1 MGEPRLPHYW
11 NERDVGKTGTPG
23 WESAVSGSL
32 AGYFAAARIGGVAEV
47 KSASLQSRTSKK
59 KGPGALLTYP
69 ASGASVGARKRK
81 SAAKPEVYWIERSPV
96 DFYSF
101 DEEYLRRLGAHDP
114 ATEAHFVAYFSER
127 LRITLRARGVD
138 SHTIEDV
145 RQETFCRVWGA
156 VQSGSVHNAQGFG
169 AYVHSVCKNVL
180 SESRR
185 IDIRNQHDSLD
196 GADVVD
202 QQLSLEELMQ
212 RKENDTLVR
221 AILAELPEK
230 DQHLLQARFFEDR
243 DNVEVCGD
251 FGVDRDYLRVLFHR
265 AIQKF
270 GELYKKKFN

>member
-1 MGEPRLPHYW
+1 
-11 NERDVGKTGTPG
+11 VKST
-23 WESAVSGSL
+23 SVQ
-32 AGYFAAARIGGVAEV
+32 ARI
-47 KSASLQSRTSKK
+47 SKK
-59 KGPGALLTYP
+59 KGRDDLLPYP
-69 ASGASVGARKRK
+69 SSGASVGVRKRK
-81 SAAKPEVYWIERSPV
+81 SAAKAEVYWIERSPV

-127 LRITLRARGVD
+127 LRITLRARGID

-145 RQETFCRVWGA
+145 RQETFCRVWIA
-156 VQSGSVHNAQGFG
+156 IQSGNVNNPQGFG
-169 AYVHSVCKNVL
+169 AYVHAVCKHVL

-185 IDIRNQHDSLD
+185 IDYRNQYDPLD
-196 GADVVD
+196 GTDVVD

-212 RKENDTLVR
+212 RSENNALVR
-221 AILAELPEK
+221 AILAELPER

-243 DNVEVCGD
+243 DNEEVCGD

-270 GELYKKKFN
+270 GERYKKKLN

>member
-1 MGEPRLPHYW
+1 MP
-11 NERDVGKTGTPG
+11 
-23 WESAVSGSL
+23 
-32 AGYFAAARIGGVAEV
+32 AARTGGVSEV
-47 KSASLQSRTSKK
+47 KSASLQSRLGRK
-59 KGPGALLTYP
+59 KGGSALLSYP
-69 ASGASVGARKRK
+69 ASGASVGDRKGK
-81 SAAKPEVYWIERSPV
+81 SAAKAEVYWIERSPV
-96 DFYSF
+96 NFYSF

-127 LRITLRARGVD
+127 LRITLRARGID

-145 RQETFCRVWGA
+145 RQETFCRVWVA
-156 VQSGSVHNAQGFG
+156 VQSGSVNNPQGFG

-185 IDIRNQHDSLD
+185 VDIRNQHDSLD
-196 GADVVD
+196 GTDVVD
-202 QQLSLEELMQ
+202 EQLSLEELMQ
-212 RKENDTLVR
+212 RSEDNTLVR
-221 AILAELPEK
+221 AILAELPER

-243 DNVEVCGD
+243 DNEEVCGD